1 MSGKAQPEHWVDA
14 SSGAILETAALGAP
28 DWRFFRVSERRSGV
42 PFSNKQSS
50 DSTSTRIR
58 WSFGGPAR
66 IKGMASRARPSA
78 DLRHSGLPLVRVRGG
93 VLRLVR
99 APGRR
104 GAWSPE
110 EVAHVLNGRRAELL
124 GVLGRRRD
132 GASVPAGVRQEIV
145 DEAISLVVMS
155 RDPIRNEQHLEG
167 SFWATVRFLLVE
179 HRSGRHSVRVGS
191 RRRVDFEL
199 AAAQLPDGSE
209 PSEMV
214 EARERIARA
223 ADFMAQLDA
232 FEQQVVTLMA
242 TRGIGVKLAARSLG
256 VPTKTVVAAARSA
269 GQKLEQIAVI
279 AAAGRMCEYRHPAIA
294 AHAQG
299 TAHAQEERV
308 ARAHLAACARCQGAY
323 VLMVREMRGRDF
335 QRRASAAFVP
345 LPVLAADAHGSLLDR
360 LTAFASN
367 YRLPSSGGS
376 GERTVGLLG
385 GGGFAAK
392 AAVAGTAVVVAGAGV
407 VGLTSSVRNIGSHHP
422 RHAHVLRSRIARHQP
437 SNAAEPR
444 LRAAAVSAREVS
456 SSKRPVR
463 FAQGRLGSGGFSYLG
478 GAASGGPHR
487 HSASAPTS
495 GARTAE
501 AASLRYLGGD
511 SSSTPT
517 GTTSGPTATAQ
528 RNETS
533 AGGGQFSP

>member
-1 MSGKAQPEHWVDA
+1 
-14 SSGAILETAALGAP
+14 
-28 DWRFFRVSERRSGV
+28 
-42 PFSNKQSS
+42 
-50 DSTSTRIR
+50 
-58 WSFGGPAR
+58 
-66 IKGMASRARPSA
+66 MASRAHPLA
-78 DLRHSGLPLVRVRGG
+78 DVRHSGLPLVQVRGG

-110 EVAHVLNGRRAELL
+110 EVAHVLNGRRAEFF
-124 GVLGRRRD
+124 GVLSRRRD
-132 GASVPAGVRQEIV
+132 GADVPAGVRQEIV

-167 SFWATVRFLLVE
+167 SFWATVRLLLVE

-223 ADFMAQLDA
+223 ADYMAQLDA

-256 VPTKTVVAAARSA
+256 VPTNTVVAAARSA
-269 GQKLEQIAVI
+269 DWKLDQIAAI

-299 TAHAQEERV
+299 TAHAQEER
-308 ARAHLAACARCQGAY
+308 AAKAHLAACARCNSAY
-323 VLMVREMRGRDF
+323 VQTVREMRGRDF

-345 LPVLAADAHGSLLDR
+345 LPALAKSTHCSLLDR
-360 LTAFASN
+360 LTTFASN
-367 YRLPSSGGS
+367 YRLPSTGGS
-376 GERTVGLLG
+376 GERTAGLVG

-392 AAVAGTAVVVAGAGV
+392 AAVAGTAAVIAGTAV
-407 VGLTSSVRNIGSHHP
+407 VGLTSSVRNFGPHHP
-422 RHAHVLRSRIARHQP
+422 HHARVLRSRVARHQP
-437 SNAAEPR
+437 SNTTEQR
-444 LRAAAVSAREVS
+444 LRVAAASAKAVS
-456 SSKRPVR
+456 SSERPAR
-463 FAQGRLGSGGFSYLG
+463 SEQARLGSGGFSYLG
-478 GAASGGPHR
+478 GAVPEAPHR

-501 AASLRYLGGD
+501 AASLRYLGGN
-511 SSSTPT
+511 SSSSPT
-517 GTTSGPTATAQ
+517 STASSPTATEQ
-528 RNETS
+528 RHKTP

>member
-1 MSGKAQPEHWVDA
+1 
-14 SSGAILETAALGAP
+14 
-28 DWRFFRVSERRSGV
+28 
-42 PFSNKQSS
+42 
-50 DSTSTRIR
+50 
-58 WSFGGPAR
+58 
-66 IKGMASRARPSA
+66 MASRAHPSA
-78 DLRHSGLPLVRVRGG
+78 DIRHSGLPLVRVRGG

-132 GASVPAGVRQEIV
+132 GAGVAAGVRQEIV

-155 RDPIRNEQHLEG
+155 REPIRNAQHLEG

-199 AAAQLPDGSE
+199 AATQLPDGSE
-209 PSEMV
+209 PSEMA

-223 ADFMAQLDA
+223 ADYMAQLDA

-242 TRGIGVKLAARSLG
+242 TSGIGVKLAARSLG

-269 GQKLEQIAVI
+269 DQKLDQIAVI

-299 TAHAQEERV
+299 TAHAREERV

-345 LPVLAADAHGSLLDR
+345 LPALAASAAHGSLLDR

-367 YRLPSSGGS
+367 YRLPSSGSS

-407 VGLTSSVRNIGSHHP
+407 VGLTSSVRNFGSHHP
-422 RHAHVLRSRIARHQP
+422 HHARILRSSVARHQL

-444 LRAAAVSAREVS
+444 LSAATVSAGVS
-456 SSKRPVR
+456 SSERPVR
-463 FAQGRLGSGGFSYLG
+463 SEQARLGSGGFSYLG
-478 GAASGGPHR
+478 GAAPGAPHR
-487 HSASAPTS
+487 HSASASTS
-495 GARTAE
+495 DARTAQ
-501 AASLRYLGGD
+501 AASLRYLGGNARPP
-511 SSSTPT
+511 S
-517 GTTSGPTATAQ
+517 TATATASSATSSPQ
-528 RNETS
+528 RSEPS
-533 AGGGQFSP
+533 GGGQFSP

>member
-1 MSGKAQPEHWVDA
+1 VSKRQSGRPL
-14 SSGAILETAALGAP
+14 SS
-28 DWRFFRVSERRSGV
+28 SRRDGGW
-42 PFSNKQSS
+42 S
-50 DSTSTRIR
+50 DRRIR
-58 WSFGGPAR
+58 WNFRGPAR
-66 IKGMASRARPSA
+66 IKGMASRAHPFA
-78 DLRHSGLPLVRVRGG
+78 DVRHSGLPLVRVRGG

-132 GASVPAGVRQEIV
+132 GAGVPAGVRQEIV

-167 SFWATVRFLLVE
+167 SFWATVRLLLVE

-199 AAAQLPDGSE
+199 AAVLPDGSE

-223 ADFMAQLDA
+223 ADYMAQLDA

-269 GQKLEQIAVI
+269 DQKLDQIAVI

-294 AHAQG
+294 AYAQG
-299 TAHAQEERV
+299 TARAQEER
-308 ARAHLAACARCQGAY
+308 AAKAHLAACARCQGAY
-323 VLMVREMRGRDF
+323 VLTVREMRGRDF
-335 QRRASAAFVP
+335 QRRASAVFVP
-345 LPVLAADAHGSLLDR
+345 LPVLAAGAHGSLLDR

-392 AAVAGTAVVVAGAGV
+392 VAVAGTAVVVAGAGV
-407 VGLTSSVRNIGSHHP
+407 VGITSSVRNIGSHHP
-422 RHAHVLRSRIARHQP
+422 HHAHVLRSRVAHHQP
-437 SNAAEPR
+437 SNAAEPG

-456 SSKRPVR
+456 PSKRPVR
-463 FAQGRLGSGGFSYLG
+463 FAQVRLGSGGFSYLG

-495 GARTAE
+495 SSRTAE
-501 AASLRYLGGD
+501 AASLRYLGGN
-511 SSSTPT
+511 SSSPPT
-517 GTTSGPTATAQ
+517 STTSSPTATAQ